1 MSIGAK
7 NNFYCEE
14 CQFTDNDGGDCPRC
28 GGWMHDVS
36 GKEYI
41 MPVGDVD
48 QEEMDM
54 RDDFDLSDF
63 SEDEFEAV

>member
-1 MSIGAK
+1 MSFGAK
-7 NNFYCEE
+7 TNFYCEE
-14 CQFTDNDGGDCPRC
+14 CSFTDGDGGECPRC
-28 GGWMHDVS
+28 GGWMQDVS

-41 MPVGDVD
+41 MPAGDVD

-63 SEDEFEAV
+63 SEDEFETV